1 MTEQA
6 DAQVVHQ
13 ACTVRTPFLCA
24 MVALSVAF
32 VLWAIPLRAEEP
44 PICDSAQP
52 RMAGLCDVIEARC
65 LPYLA
70 DPASLS
76 PQDIMAIPRTFR
88 RYFESTLNS
97 YALGY
102 QETDLPD
109 TLVVFMYDE
118 PACEIISH
126 GHSYSEL
133 LLAFNEWRAGAGARF
148 VSTTGFEPVS
158 RVTMDRAYAAAF
170 LAAPRRDG
178 RVTEIT
184 LNWNLTFEGLTRL
197 RVSYQPLRDHTA
209 DLMGVAVK

>member
-1 MTEQA
+1 MR
-6 DAQVVHQ
+6 
-13 ACTVRTPFLCA
+13 VRTLAICA
-24 MVALSVAF
+24 G
-32 VLWAIPLRAEEP
+32 LWAGLSAGAAAAEEP
-44 PICDSAQP
+44 AICDASQP
-52 RMAGLCDVIEARC
+52 GMAGLCDVIQARC
-65 LPYLA
+65 LPYLE

-76 PQDIMAIPRTFR
+76 PRDIMPIPRTFR

-102 QETDLPD
+102 QETDLD
-109 TLVVFMYDE
+109 RTLVVFMYDE
-118 PACEIISH
+118 PACEIISS
-126 GHSYSEL
+126 GLTYSDL
-133 LLAFNEWRAGAGARF
+133 LPAFQEWRAGAGARF

-178 RVTEIT
+178 RVTEVT

-209 DLMGVAVK
+209 DLMGVALK

>member
-1 MTEQA
+1 MR
-6 DAQVVHQ
+6 
-13 ACTVRTPFLCA
+13 VRGLAICA
-24 MVALSVAF
+24 A
-32 VLWAIPLRAEEP
+32 LWAGPALAEEP
-44 PICDSAQP
+44 AICDAAQP
-52 RMAGLCDVIEARC
+52 GMAGLCDVIETRC
-65 LPYLA
+65 LPYLE

-76 PQDIMAIPRTFR
+76 PQDIMPIPRTFR

-102 QETDLPD
+102 QETDLAN

-126 GHSYSEL
+126 GLSYSEL
-133 LLAFNEWRAGAGARF
+133 LLAFNAWRDGAGARF

>member
-1 MTEQA
+1 MCE
-6 DAQVVHQ
+6 DG
-13 ACTVRTPFLCA
+13 L
-24 MVALSVAF
+24 
-32 VLWAIPLRAEEP
+32 
-44 PICDSAQP
+44 
-52 RMAGLCDVIEARC
+52 AGLCDVIETQC
-65 LPYLA
+65 LPYLE

-76 PQDIMAIPRTFR
+76 PREIMPVPRTFR

-97 YALGY
+97 YVLGY
-102 QETDLPD
+102 QETDVPN

-118 PACEIISH
+118 PACEVVTH
-126 GHSYSEL
+126 GLAYSDVL
-133 LLAFNEWRAGAGARF
+133 PAYQAWRDGAGARF

-178 RVTEIT
+178 RVTEVT

>member
-1 MTEQA
+1 
-6 DAQVVHQ
+6 
-13 ACTVRTPFLCA
+13 
-24 MVALSVAF
+24 
-32 VLWAIPLRAEEP
+32 
-44 PICDSAQP
+44 
-52 RMAGLCDVIEARC
+52 MAGLCDVIESRC
-65 LPYLA
+65 LRYLE

-76 PQDIMAIPRTFR
+76 PRDIMPIPRTFR
-88 RYFESTLNS
+88 RYFESTLNT

-102 QETDLPD
+102 QETDLPN

-126 GHSYSEL
+126 GLSYSEL
-133 LLAFNEWRAGAGARF
+133 LVAYNEWRTDAGARF

>member
-1 MTEQA
+1 MRVRA
-6 DAQVVHQ
+6 LALVAALWGAPALAQ
-13 ACTVRTPFLCA
+13 
-24 MVALSVAF
+24 
-32 VLWAIPLRAEEP
+32 EP
-44 PICDSAQP
+44 AICDASQP
-52 RMAGLCDVIEARC
+52 GMADLCGIIEMRC
-65 LPYLA
+65 LPYLE
-70 DPASLS
+70 DPGSLS
-76 PQDIMAIPRTFR
+76 PRDIMPIPRTFR

-102 QETDLPD
+102 QETDLD
-109 TLVVFMYDE
+109 RTLVVFMYDE
-118 PACEIISH
+118 PACEIISS
-126 GHSYSEL
+126 GLSYSEL
-133 LLAFNEWRAGAGARF
+133 LLAFMEWRAGPGARF

-209 DLMGVAVK
+209 DLMGVALK

>member
-1 MTEQA
+1 MKA
-6 DAQVVHQ
+6 RGLIIGA
-13 ACTVRTPFLCA
+13 A
-24 MVALSVAF
+24 
-32 VLWAIPLRAEEP
+32 LWAGPALAEEP
-44 PICDSAQP
+44 AICDPTQP
-52 RMAGLCDVIEARC
+52 GMAGLCDVIEARC
-65 LPYLA
+65 LPYLE

-76 PQDIMAIPRTFR
+76 PQDIMPIPRTFR

-102 QETDLPD
+102 QETDLPN

-133 LLAFNEWRAGAGARF
+133 LLAFNDWRAGAGARF

-158 RVTMDRAYAAAF
+158 RVAMDRAYAAAF

>member
-1 MTEQA
+1 MRIRA
-6 DAQVVHQ
+6 VAI
-13 ACTVRTPFLCA
+13 CA
-24 MVALSVAF
+24 A
-32 VLWAIPLRAEEP
+32 LWASPAMADEP
-44 PICDSAQP
+44 DICDANQP
-52 RMAGLCDVIEARC
+52 GMAGLCDVIETQC
-65 LPYLA
+65 LPYLD

-76 PQDIMAIPRTFR
+76 PRDIMPILRTFR
-88 RYFESTLNS
+88 RYFESTLNT

-102 QETDLPD
+102 QETELDR

-118 PACEIISH
+118 PACEIISS
-126 GHSYSEL
+126 GLSYSEL
-133 LLAFNEWRAGAGARF
+133 LLAFLEWRDGAGARF

-158 RVTMDRAYAAAF
+158 RVTLPRAYAAAF

>member
-1 MTEQA
+1 MGLAIGLAVWGGAALA
-6 DAQVVHQ
+6 D
-13 ACTVRTPFLCA
+13 
-24 MVALSVAF
+24 
-32 VLWAIPLRAEEP
+32 EP
-44 PICDSAQP
+44 AICDPAQP
-52 RMAGLCDVIEARC
+52 GMAGLCDVIETRC
-65 LPYLA
+65 LPYLE

-76 PQDIMAIPRTFR
+76 PQDIMPIPRTFR

-102 QETDLPD
+102 QETDLAN

-118 PACEIISH
+118 PACEIISQ
-126 GHSYSEL
+126 GLSYSEL
-133 LLAFNEWRAGAGARF
+133 LLAFNEWRDGAGARF

-184 LNWNLTFEGLTRL
+184 LNWNLTFAGLTRL
-197 RVSYQPLRDHTA
+197 RVSYQPLRPHTA
-209 DLMGVAVK
+209 DLMQIGMK

>member
-1 MTEQA
+1 MR
-6 DAQVVHQ
+6 
-13 ACTVRTPFLCA
+13 VRSLAICA
-24 MVALSVAF
+24 A
-32 VLWAIPLRAEEP
+32 LWAGPALAGEP
-44 PICDSAQP
+44 AICDPAQP
-52 RMAGLCDVIEARC
+52 EMAGLCNVIETRC
-65 LPYLA
+65 MPYLE

-76 PQDIMAIPRTFR
+76 PRDIMPIPRTFR

-102 QETDLPD
+102 QETDLPN

-126 GHSYSEL
+126 EFSYSDL
-133 LLAFNEWRAGAGARF
+133 LMAFNEWRGGAGARF
-148 VSTTGFEPVS
+148 VSTTAFEPVS
-158 RVTMDRAYAAAF
+158 RVTMDRAFAAAF

-209 DLMGVAVK
+209 DLMGVALK